1 MEAIDLYHYGYGIK
15 SSEFC
20 SGHTAPPAQIVL
32 PYENLVLLLLIC
44 GAFGILAAISRFFGF
59 TTSRHIVFGQLE
71 DDSQNENAS
80 FSAESE
86 IANVNNKDDNSGGGS
101 CRQILAKQQG
111 PEKYTMETSSGP
123 SEPSASSSSRF
134 RKTLT
139 CEFWVASGL
148 LIYVILTIV
157 FRRTIFVQGGG
168 PKAIAKAAAV
178 ALGIVAATDGL
189 LIGWCF
195 AVEGIKGRM
204 VR

>member
-1 MEAIDLYHYGYGIK
+1 MAESNLYHYGHGMK
-15 SSEFC
+15 PPQFG

-32 PYENLVLLLLIC
+32 PYENLVILLLIC
-44 GAFGILAAISRFFGF
+44 GAFGILAAISRFIGF
-59 TTSRHIVFGQLE
+59 MTSRHIAFGRLE
-71 DDSQNENAS
+71 ENLQNENAS

-86 IANVNNKDDNSGGGS
+86 IANVNNKDDNSGSGS
-101 CRQILAKQQG
+101 CPQILAKQQG
-111 PEKYTMETSSGP
+111 PEKYTMETSSRP

-178 ALGIVAATDGL
+178 ALGIVSATDGL
-189 LIGWCF
+189 LIGWCW
-195 AVEGIKGRM
+195 AVEGVKGKI